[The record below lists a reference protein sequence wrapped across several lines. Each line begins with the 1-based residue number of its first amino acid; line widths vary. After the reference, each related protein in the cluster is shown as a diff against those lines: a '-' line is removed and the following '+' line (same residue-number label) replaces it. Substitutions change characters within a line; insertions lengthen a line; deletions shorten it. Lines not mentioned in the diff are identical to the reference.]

1 MACTVYITNMVRTQ
15 IQFEK
20 GTYEKLKARSK
31 STGNSISEIVRR
43 ALDRNMETEEFD
55 QKWRRAAESLGKFSS
70 GLQDLSEKH
79 DQYLGDRW

>member
-1 MACTVYITNMVRTQ
+1 MVRTQ

-31 STGNSISEIVRR
+31 KTGSSISEIVRR

-55 QKWRRAAESLGKFSS
+55 QKWLRAAESMGKFSS
-70 GLQDLSEKH
+70 GVQDLSEKH
-79 DQYLGDRW
+79 DQYLADRW

>member
-1 MACTVYITNMVRTQ
+1 MACVVYIANMVRTQ

-20 GTYEKLKARSK
+20 ATYEKLKAKSK

-55 QKWRRAAESLGKFSS
+55 QKWHRAAESMGKFSS

-79 DQYLGDRW
+79 DQYLDDRW

>member
-1 MACTVYITNMVRTQ
+1 MVLRIHNANMVRTQ

-31 STGNSISEIVRR
+31 TTGNSISEIVRR

-55 QKWRRAAESLGKFSS
+55 QKWHRAVESLGKFSS
-70 GLQDLSEKH
+70 GVQDLSEKH
-79 DQYLGDRW
+79 DRYLDERW

>member
-1 MACTVYITNMVRTQ
+1 MVRTQ

-31 STGNSISEIVRR
+31 ATGNSISEIVRR

-70 GLQDLSEKH
+70 GLKDLSEKH
-79 DQYLGDRW
+79 DQYLDDRW